1 MLSIVAYTSP
11 PLIHF
16 SSPNKCSVLLYVRP
30 LFIRSCATEDV
41 FGVKLLSRAPSR
53 AKRFIVCI
61 SPFSCSSQADPS
73 FGRDENYPAP
83 ADVKVFD
90 VLLENNAVVHP
101 WPTPDFPD
109 GLSGIDMTK
118 TICEDYVY
126 AYKFPE
132 STNGD
137 GLDAL
142 SVCPAVFMF
151 ALSHCG

>member
-1 MLSIVAYTSP
+1 MLCRK
-11 PLIHF
+11 H
-16 SSPNKCSVLLYVRP
+16 LLYLR
-30 LFIRSCATEDV
+30 LRRGKGDKYKIFSAGYGFST
-41 FGVKLLSRAPSR
+41 F
-53 AKRFIVCI
+53 
-61 SPFSCSSQADPS
+61 PFSCSSAADTS

-83 ADVKVFD
+83 ADVTVFD

-109 GLSGIDMTK
+109 GLTGIDMTK

-126 AYKFPE
+126 AYKFPV

>member
-1 MLSIVAYTSP
+1 MAYSSP
-11 PLIHF
+11 PLIYF
-16 SSPNKCSVLLYVRP
+16 PSPDECSVLLYVRP
-30 LFIRSCATEDV
+30 LFIHSCATEDV
-41 FGVKLLSRAPSR
+41 FGVKFLSRAPSR
-53 AKRFIVCI
+53 AKRFNVCL
-61 SPFSCSSQADPS
+61 SPLSCSSEADTS

-83 ADVKVFD
+83 ADVTVFD

-118 TICEDYVY
+118 TICQDYVY

-151 ALSHCG
+151 ALSQCG